1 MSRQLT
7 HGPSHESLLR
17 DVSTAATPVARSR
30 LDAIVVPAARPASA
44 LQDVITLSATL
55 SVPLVILCSRQAQV
69 GQVVR
74 RVERTFGARALVVD
88 VPENYK
94 LPYDAP
100 LTSGPEFKMASAGR
114 SSDLSAMF
122 TLSVPPLVKIIS
134 EGSAPMR
141 AATWLRALS
150 IAWRA
155 FFPAACA
162 PDGLA

>member
-17 DVSTAATPVARSR
+17 DVSAAATPVARSR

-94 LPYDAP
+94 LPYDAAP

-114 SSDLSAMF
+114 SSDLSA
-122 TLSVPPLVKIIS
+122 KRNI
-134 EGSAPMR
+134 
-141 AATWLRALS
+141 
-150 IAWRA
+150 
-155 FFPAACA
+155 
-162 PDGLA
+162 GLL

>member
-17 DVSTAATPVARSR
+17 DVSAAATPAARSR

-100 LTSGPEFKMASAGR
+100 LTSGLDFKMASAGR
-114 SSDLSAMF
+114 SSKLDRRSASPRISGAISLPLLVCRIRSVLGTASRRFILLIAARVLS
-122 TLSVPPLVKIIS
+122 
-134 EGSAPMR
+134 
-141 AATWLRALS
+141 
-150 IAWRA
+150 
-155 FFPAACA
+155 
-162 PDGLA
+162 LAD